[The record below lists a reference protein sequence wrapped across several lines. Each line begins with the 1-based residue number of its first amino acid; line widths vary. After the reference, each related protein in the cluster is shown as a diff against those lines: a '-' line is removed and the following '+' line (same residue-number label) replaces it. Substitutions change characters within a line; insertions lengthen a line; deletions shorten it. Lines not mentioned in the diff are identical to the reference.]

1 MPISKRI
8 SAAEEH
14 AELDGQQDRET
25 GAKTFVV
32 DFVRSKPARA
42 VVLARNAEE
51 ILSKLEQGEFEEE
64 DDDGCNSH
72 IEVIDVSDESE

>member
-1 MPISKRI
+1 MTGERI

-14 AELDGQQDRET
+14 AELDARQDRET

>member
-1 MPISKRI
+1 MTEEEVT
-8 SAAEEH
+8 AAGEH
-14 AELDGQQDRET
+14 AELDARQERES